1 MTIYLVGTTLA
12 LCLTST
18 MAFAQK
24 WTLNSEDSRL
34 AFGSTKNSYIGDAH
48 TFEGLTG
55 TVSRDCVVLLS
66 LGYCCISR
74 IGILIF
80 VALCILNAKP

>member
-18 MAFAQK
+18 MAFAQD

-34 AFGSTKNSYIGDAH
+34 AFGSIKNSYIREAH

-55 TVSRDCVVLLS
+55 TVSREGVILS
-66 LGYCCISR
+66 SFGYCCILR
-74 IGILIF
+74 IG
-80 VALCILNAKP
+80 V